1 MSKSAK
7 TTRVTTVWKHCR
19 SLFRARRGRRLQIY
33 HFVVKNRQKEYMKMP
48 KSWEDDSGSSPPPQT
63 LQGRALD
70 ARLMR
75 ICGQGL
81 QQKHSQHI
89 FSSFSL
95 WYNIAHCRPAL
106 FLNDMF
112 FFKLMV
118 NMLLFCFVLFTLLFF
133 LCLLYFRYRD
143 RGKIRLNVN
152 ASVLLLHK
160 VEWKNLAFLKCEEFS
175 LFIHNS
181 CYLSSER

>member
-1 MSKSAK
+1 MQEPVQSQKRKK
-7 TTRVTTVWKHCR
+7 TTDI
-19 SLFRARRGRRLQIY
+19 SLCSQEQTKRIYENAEKLRGWLGQ
-33 HFVVKNRQKEYMKMP
+33 F
-48 KSWEDDSGSSPPPQT
+48 SPHT

-70 ARLMR
+70 VRLMR

-143 RGKIRLNVN
+143 RGKNQIKCKYKCAF
-152 ASVLLLHK
+152 ASQSGMEKPRVLKMWGIFTFHT
-160 VEWKNLAFLKCEEFS
+160 
-175 LFIHNS
+175 
-181 CYLSSER
+181 